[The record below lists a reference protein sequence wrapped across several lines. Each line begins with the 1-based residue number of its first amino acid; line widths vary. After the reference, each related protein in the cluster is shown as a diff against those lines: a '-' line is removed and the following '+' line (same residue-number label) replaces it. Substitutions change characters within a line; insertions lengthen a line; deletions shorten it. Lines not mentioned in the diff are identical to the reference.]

1 MNRPRLR
8 DNDPIFVRLG
18 EKEIR
23 YIHIKRKLIEFG
35 NAAFKKKEITV
46 TTPRIDGLPFIEVW
60 SENPNLFRRDARYIS
75 PWI

>member
-23 YIHIKRKLIEFG
+23 YIHIKRKFIEFG
-35 NAAFKKKEITV
+35 NAAFKKK
-46 TTPRIDGLPFIEVW
+46 R
-60 SENPNLFRRDARYIS
+60 
-75 PWI
+75 